1 MQYGSTKM
9 KADTTLPMH
18 DSYTIICLHVNSTY
32 LYVMATASKLLILVR
47 GEIHEEWGWGQC
59 KV

>member
-1 MQYGSTKM
+1 M